1 MVAFGI
7 LLASTVDE
15 EEAEKKKQKLGLLCK
30 ANKLHVNHFVYNK
43 SPQLS
48 SDHFSA
54 CNDLGNNQTES
65 LNIS

>member
-15 EEAEKKKQKLGLLCK
+15 EEAEKKKQKFGFLCK

-43 SPQLS
+43 SPQNCHRINFLP
-48 SDHFSA
+48 A
-54 CNDLGNNQTES
+54 M
-65 LNIS
+65 I